1 MRRLSQRPCGPSSI
15 RRVFQSTTFVN
26 CSEPTAASSMRVENC
41 SRACMA
47 SSAAMAINARE
58 FQYTVLLEPDEA
70 GGFTVTVPAL
80 PGIVTQG
87 ETVEE
92 ALDMARDAI
101 GLYLEDLVADGQEIP
116 TERTPP
122 RL

>member
-1 MRRLSQRPCGPSSI
+1 
-15 RRVFQSTTFVN
+15 
-26 CSEPTAASSMRVENC
+26 
-41 SRACMA
+41 MA
-47 SSAAMAINARE
+47 NQARE
-58 FQYTVLLEPDEA
+58 FQYTVLLDPDDV

-87 ETVEE
+87 DSVEE

-101 GLYLEDLVADGQEIP
+101 SLYLEDLTADGEEIP

-122 RL
+122 RLVTVTVAA